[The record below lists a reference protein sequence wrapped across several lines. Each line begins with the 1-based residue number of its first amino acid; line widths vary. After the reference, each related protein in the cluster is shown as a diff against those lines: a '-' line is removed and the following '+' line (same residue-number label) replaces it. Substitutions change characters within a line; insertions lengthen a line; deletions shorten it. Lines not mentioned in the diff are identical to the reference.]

1 MLKDT
6 LVTIPKNTREKPQ
19 NGNVYIYHVIESV
32 YDPAKRYNTDKRI
45 CIGKKYNDTKMYPN
59 DNYFKYYDSPEEY
72 LVEAPE
78 FSDCIKVGAMMTF
91 DRELSNLGISNLLSF
106 IIPENSDI
114 FKDLIYY
121 YTFGFNTATQYYKYF
136 IREYYSYCNK
146 IYSDSQISRIINT
159 LTDDNISS
167 FLSGWNN
174 LKEEKGEI
182 LIDFDGTNMNSSISE
197 SSLAE
202 YGKPKD
208 DEGLPQI
215 NLSYAIDHNTG
226 MPLFYEL
233 YPGSITDMS
242 QTKIMI
248 DKAKNYGYSDKN
260 ITFILDRGM
269 FSKNNLDYLEENG
282 FKYIIMAKT
291 SLDIIHNSIIANM
304 NKIKNQ
310 YKYFIS
316 SHNLYGITLER
327 DVFKDKKLKY
337 LHIYYDDEKASI
349 ERKILASNLAYYE
362 ECLKIILENKKTKK
376 SELKP
381 YKKYFLFEEDR
392 DGYINKYDVNNQII
406 QGEMDLCGFFAIVTK
421 DKLDTSYVIDEYR
434 KRDIIEK
441 TFRDIK
447 SYMNMNK
454 FKVHSDTKIKVKTF
468 IAFISSIIKASINTK
483 LKKYLK
489 ENSSDTLI
497 TVFKE
502 LSKIEVTKINDVYVR
517 KYALTGKQ
525 KKILTELNLSEDT
538 LKSYI
543 NLLNMSH

>member
-260 ITFILDRGM
+260 ITFIY
-269 FSKNNLDYLEENG
+269 FSLN
-282 FKYIIMAKT
+282 
-291 SLDIIHNSIIANM
+291 H
-304 NKIKNQ
+304 
-310 YKYFIS
+310 IS
-316 SHNLYGITLER
+316 N
-327 DVFKDKKLKY
+327 
-337 LHIYYDDEKASI
+337 
-349 ERKILASNLAYYE
+349 
-362 ECLKIILENKKTKK
+362 
-376 SELKP
+376 
-381 YKKYFLFEEDR
+381 
-392 DGYINKYDVNNQII
+392 
-406 QGEMDLCGFFAIVTK
+406 
-421 DKLDTSYVIDEYR
+421 
-434 KRDIIEK
+434 
-441 TFRDIK
+441 
-447 SYMNMNK
+447 
-454 FKVHSDTKIKVKTF
+454 
-468 IAFISSIIKASINTK
+468 
-483 LKKYLK
+483 
-489 ENSSDTLI
+489 
-497 TVFKE
+497 
-502 LSKIEVTKINDVYVR
+502 
-517 KYALTGKQ
+517 
-525 KKILTELNLSEDT
+525 
-538 LKSYI
+538 
-543 NLLNMSH
+543 

>member
-376 SELKP
+376 AELKP
-381 YKKYFLFEEDR
+381 YKKYLLFEEDK
-392 DGYINKYDVNNQII
+392 DGYIKKYDVNNQII

-525 KKILTELNLSEDT
+525 KKILAELNLSEDT

>member
-78 FSDCIKVGAMMTF
+78 FSDCIKVGAMMTL

-269 FSKNNLDYLEENG
+269 FSKNN
-282 FKYIIMAKT
+282 AK
-291 SLDIIHNSIIANM
+291 L
-304 NKIKNQ
+304 
-310 YKYFIS
+310 
-316 SHNLYGITLER
+316 
-327 DVFKDKKLKY
+327 V
-337 LHIYYDDEKASI
+337 
-349 ERKILASNLAYYE
+349 
-362 ECLKIILENKKTKK
+362 
-376 SELKP
+376 
-381 YKKYFLFEEDR
+381 
-392 DGYINKYDVNNQII
+392 
-406 QGEMDLCGFFAIVTK
+406 
-421 DKLDTSYVIDEYR
+421 TSY
-434 KRDIIEK
+434 
-441 TFRDIK
+441 
-447 SYMNMNK
+447 
-454 FKVHSDTKIKVKTF
+454 
-468 IAFISSIIKASINTK
+468 
-483 LKKYLK
+483 
-489 ENSSDTLI
+489 
-497 TVFKE
+497 
-502 LSKIEVTKINDVYVR
+502 
-517 KYALTGKQ
+517 
-525 KKILTELNLSEDT
+525 
-538 LKSYI
+538 
-543 NLLNMSH
+543 